1 MDPEMIRLFNLCG
14 SIRDMILENEALKAD
29 NAALADEI
37 KKIRR
42 DREEGFRIAAEGHKQ
57 VVEALISGQLTIN
70 REICVDCKRVIDGSN
85 VCSAAGTLGVVLCE
99 DCA

>member
-37 KKIRR
+37 EKIRR
-42 DREEGFRIAAEGHKQ
+42 NREEGFRIAAEGHKQ

-70 REICVDCKRVIDGSN
+70 S
-85 VCSAAGTLGVVLCE
+85 
-99 DCA
+99 

>member
-70 REICVDCKRVIDGSN
+70 S
-85 VCSAAGTLGVVLCE
+85 
-99 DCA
+99 

>member
-37 KKIRR
+37 EKIRR
-42 DREEGFRIAAEGHKQ
+42 DREEGFRIAADGHKQ

-70 REICVDCKRVIDGSN
+70 S
-85 VCSAAGTLGVVLCE
+85 
-99 DCA
+99 

>member
-14 SIRDMILENEALKAD
+14 SIRDMILENEALKED
-29 NAALADEI
+29 NAALANEI
-37 KKIRR
+37 EKIRR

-70 REICVDCKRVIDGSN
+70 S
-85 VCSAAGTLGVVLCE
+85 
-99 DCA
+99 

>member
-42 DREEGFRIAAEGHKQ
+42 DREEGFRIAADGHRQ

-70 REICVDCKRVIDGSN
+70 S
-85 VCSAAGTLGVVLCE
+85 
-99 DCA
+99 

>member
-14 SIRDMILENEALKAD
+14 SIRDMILENEALKED

-42 DREEGFRIAAEGHKQ
+42 DREEGFRIAADGHKQ
-57 VVEALISGQLTIN
+57 IVDALISGQLTIN
-70 REICVDCKRVIDGSN
+70 S
-85 VCSAAGTLGVVLCE
+85 
-99 DCA
+99 